1 MGGAPAATVPYGRQ
15 GGVAVGVGT
24 VAFRIR
30 RPTDWTSGPRL
41 VALLTRQTEA
51 AAVYSGASLYFF
63 TGLRGFSRSFSDDPR
78 FVTAPSGNVT
88 LSSAPDL
95 YFLRGVNRVGGALRR
110 RPQGQ
115 GAIVNSSPNV
125 VERYVSDL
133 RRYARVL
140 SAGRGD
146 ADDLVQECLAR
157 ALARPNFPA
166 DIRNV
171 RAYLFTVLH
180 NVHVDQV
187 SRRAETSDA
196 VDFDEIAGSLP
207 QPAAQPAAIELRDLA
222 RALDSLPEEQH
233 RVVMLVGL
241 EGLTYEETAQVLDLP
256 IGTVMSRLSRG
267 REALRR
273 MTDGR
278 QSGGR
283 RAAARA

>member
-1 MGGAPAATVPYGRQ
+1 MSRRRRAMSRCAGPKIFKSAGTENASDAARQSDPRQ
-15 GGVAVGVGT
+15 GA
-24 VAFRIR
+24 
-30 RPTDWTSGPRL
+30 
-41 VALLTRQTEA
+41 
-51 AAVYSGASLYFF
+51 Y
-63 TGLRGFSRSFSDDPR
+63 
-78 FVTAPSGNVT
+78 
-88 LSSAPDL
+88 
-95 YFLRGVNRVGGALRR
+95 
-110 RPQGQ
+110 
-115 GAIVNSSPNV
+115 IVNNSPSV
-125 VERYVSDL
+125 VERYVADL

-140 SAGRGD
+140 AAGRGD

-187 SRRAETSDA
+187 SRRTETIDT
-196 VDFDEIAGSLP
+196 VDFDDVASALP
-207 QPAAQPAAIELRDLA
+207 QPAPQPAAIELRDLA
-222 RALDSLPEEQH
+222 RALDALPEEQH
-233 RVVMLVGL
+233 RVVLLVGL

-273 MTDGR
+273 MTEGR
-278 QSGGR
+278 NAFDR

>member
-1 MGGAPAATVPYGRQ
+1 M
-15 GGVAVGVGT
+15 
-24 VAFRIR
+24 
-30 RPTDWTSGPRL
+30 DNS
-41 VALLTRQTEA
+41 
-51 AAVYSGASLYFF
+51 
-63 TGLRGFSRSFSDDPR
+63 
-78 FVTAPSGNVT
+78 PS
-88 LSSAPDL
+88 
-95 YFLRGVNRVGGALRR
+95 
-110 RPQGQ
+110 
-115 GAIVNSSPNV
+115 V
-125 VERYVSDL
+125 VERYVADL
-133 RRYARVL
+133 RRYAHVL

-157 ALARPNFPA
+157 ALARPNFPD

-187 SRRAETSDA
+187 SRRAETKDS
-196 VDFDEIAGSLP
+196 VDFEEVAGSLP
-207 QPAAQPAAIELRDLA
+207 QPAPQPAAIELRDLK

-273 MTDGR
+273 MTEGR
-278 QSGGR
+278 QSSGR
-283 RAAARA
+283 RSASGPLSGRSAARA